1 MRAFFCPDIESSS
14 PELSPEEKKHIFK
27 VLRSKESDKIL
38 LLNGKGKIAHAK
50 ITKNNKIVVEKI
62 ITCNPPDKEIYLF
75 VAPPRH
81 SGMDQLIA
89 YSCETPVKKI
99 IPIICRNSLAIS
111 NNTEKWR
118 KKIIESCKQSKNPFF
133 PEISELIDFNTAL
146 IQAKGSTIFFGSP
159 EENTGTALNITN
171 MISWFVGPEGGFI
184 NDEIKKLKELGGN
197 PLKLS
202 PYILRIET
210 AALAGI
216 IFLSNVQK
224 I

>member
-1 MRAFFCPDIESSS
+1 
-14 PELSPEEKKHIFK
+14 
-27 VLRSKESDKIL
+27 
-38 LLNGKGKIAHAK
+38 
-50 ITKNNKIVVEKI
+50 
-62 ITCNPPDKEIYLF
+62 
-75 VAPPRH
+75 
-81 SGMDQLIA
+81 
-89 YSCETPVKKI
+89 
-99 IPIICRNSLAIS
+99 
-111 NNTEKWR
+111 
-118 KKIIESCKQSKNPFF
+118 
-133 PEISELIDFNTAL
+133 
-146 IQAKGSTIFFGSP
+146 
-159 EENTGTALNITN
+159 